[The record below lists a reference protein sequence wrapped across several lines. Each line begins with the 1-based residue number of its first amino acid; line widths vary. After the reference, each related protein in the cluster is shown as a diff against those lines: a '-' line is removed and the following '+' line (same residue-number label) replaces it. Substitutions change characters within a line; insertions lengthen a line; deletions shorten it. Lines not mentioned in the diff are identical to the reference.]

1 MSLKLNLVV
10 LTILVGVT
18 VTGAQAVISN
28 LEDTTINDTTNND
41 GTAFTVRTDTVSPSS
56 ESVFLFS
63 HNGNVGAEAWKMRVQ
78 QSSDGLSFVKVG
90 TGEVMRLVG
99 SNVGIGTASPQEKLD
114 VNGNIKLSGN
124 IVSDGDIC
132 IGACT

>member
-1 MSLKLNLVV
+1 MNLKLNLVMV
-10 LTILVGVT
+10 SIIVAIT
-18 VTGAQAVISN
+18 VPAAYAVISN
-28 LEDTTINDTTNND
+28 LDDTTINDTTNND

-99 SNVGIGTASPQEKLD
+99 SNVGIGTAAPQEKLD
-114 VNGNIKLSGN
+114 VNGNIRLTGN
-124 IVSDGDIC
+124 ILSPGDIC